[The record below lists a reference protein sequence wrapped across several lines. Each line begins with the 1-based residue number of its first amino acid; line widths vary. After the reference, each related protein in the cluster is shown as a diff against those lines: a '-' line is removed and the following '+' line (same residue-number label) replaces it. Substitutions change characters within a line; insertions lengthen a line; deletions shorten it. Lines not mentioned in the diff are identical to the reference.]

1 MISRRLLRIKA
12 MQTYYS
18 AMQSEDMSLEKAIKE
33 FEKSVQESY
42 RLYLSLFCL
51 LVKIKNYAEKKIE
64 IRQHKLIPRDEDLN
78 PNKKFIENKIFL
90 KIINNKKIEKVY
102 NNSDYNWD
110 NHPELISD
118 LWKQIESSSY
128 YLNYMVSD
136 DYSLEDDKKIVKDII
151 INNIVENEQFD
162 QILED
167 LNIYWNDDLEFL
179 LSIIIKNIYSA
190 EDNDACILISDLYK
204 TEEDKSFGIDLIKK
218 TILKSEDF
226 DNIIVEF
233 LEKWD
238 LQRIAFLD
246 KIILHLALCELL
258 EMPTIPVKVAI
269 NEYLDIAKYYSTT
282 KSNNF
287 INGILDAVYN
297 QHKEAG
303 TLNKKGKG
311 MLG

>member
-1 MISRRLLRIKA
+1 
-12 MQTYYS
+12 MQTYYG
-18 AMQSEDMSLEKAIKE
+18 AMQSEDMSLENALKE

-42 RLYLSLFCL
+42 RLYLSLFCIL
-51 LVKIKNYAEKKIE
+51 IKIKDYAEKKIE
-64 IRQHKLIPRDEDLN
+64 IRQQKLIPSEEDLN
-78 PNKKFIENKIFL
+78 PNKKFIENKIL
-90 KIINNKKIEKVY
+90 IKIINNSKLEKVY
-102 NNSDYNWD
+102 NISDYNWD
-110 NHPELISD
+110 NHPELISE
-118 LWKQIESSSY
+118 LWKQIENSSY
-128 YLNYMVSD
+128 YLSYMNSD
-136 DYSLEDDKKIVKDII
+136 DNSLEADKEILKDII
-151 INNIVENEQFD
+151 INNIADNEQFD

-179 LSIIIKNIYSA
+179 LSIIIKNIYATEES
-190 EDNDACILISDLYK
+190 DDCILLSDLYK
-204 TEEDKSFGIDLIKK
+204 TDEDKIFGIDLIKK
-218 TILKSEDF
+218 TILNSDNF
-226 DNIIVEF
+226 DKIIVEF

-311 MLG
+311 MVG